1 MGDARLLQLYPAVNY
16 WVVPPLPLVVV
27 TLQRLQAAKVI
38 ATVVVPLWKR
48 QPFYA
53 WLRKHGRWMERL
65 PWTDWPATMLD
76 VSEGTVKP
84 HVTNRWQYGA
94 VLLDFR
100 EKAGQQPK
108 RQAPAWAEEQSRS
121 RKAPCL
127 EGDVMG
133 PRGLTAVRP
142 AVAIEEPVWSCARWE
157 RREAEATEV
166 VPVGMSSK
174 HMENG
179 WNLQLLEVGRQAAL
193 ELQQVGAAAEEQ
205 QKESCLMAFAAPVHN
220 DDSLT
225 PPAAPAHNDDSF
237 TPPVMPTV
245 VPMPAVELVEGG
257 EVGVELGGDMVEAH
271 LPAQQV
277 LGLCDCCSAISMAM
291 DKLGVPHGGG
301 E

>member
-1 MGDARLLQLYPAVNY
+1 MPFCQRGGGDESLGDARLLQLDPAVNY
-16 WVVPPLPLVVV
+16 WVVPPLPLVEV
-27 TLQRLQAAKVI
+27 TLQRLQAAKVM

-142 AVAIEEPVWSCARWE
+142 AVVMEEPVWSCARWE

-166 VPVGMSSK
+166 VPVGVSSK
-174 HMENG
+174 HMENEG
-179 WNLQLLEVGRQAAL
+179 NLQLLEVGRQAEL
-193 ELQQVGAAAEEQ
+193 ELQQMGGGRGGAAEG
-205 QKESCLMAFAAPVHN
+205 
-220 DDSLT
+220 
-225 PPAAPAHNDDSF
+225 
-237 TPPVMPTV
+237 
-245 VPMPAVELVEGG
+245 ELPGS
-257 EVGVELGGDMVEAH
+257 
-271 LPAQQV
+271 PCRTCAQR
-277 LGLCDCCSAISMAM
+277 
-291 DKLGVPHGGG
+291 
-301 E
+301 